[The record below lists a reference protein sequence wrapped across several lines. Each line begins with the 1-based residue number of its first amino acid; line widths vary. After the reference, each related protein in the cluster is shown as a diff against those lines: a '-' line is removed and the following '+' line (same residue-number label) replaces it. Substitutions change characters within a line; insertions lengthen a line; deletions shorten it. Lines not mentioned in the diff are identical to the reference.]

1 MENKF
6 IVNME
11 DNDSFSKFSKKDLEE
26 IKKQIKESKLEYRN
40 NVWFNGDVT
49 IGLEIEYENVNKD
62 LVDDYTIMNCPFW
75 NSSYDTTLT
84 NGGEI
89 KAPILTGSPSNWDEL
104 QKICLFLEEHD
115 AVMNENAGGH
125 IHIGSQILRGNIH
138 YWRQFLKMYMI
149 YEKDLLK
156 FLFGEMKEG
165 RKGLYFY
172 APPIAK
178 AIYQELDTLNRCT
191 SFEDI
196 FYQVLPKDR
205 NGAINFDN
213 VSLLDSIK
221 RLGNT
226 IEFRSPNGTS
236 KAIIWQN
243 NVNTLV
249 KFLLSFTRE
258 EIDEEYLDYRL
269 LNEPSTTSCFE
280 DTLQFIDMIFEN
292 NQDKIYFLK
301 QYMKEFQWDKRM
313 SRGLVKTMF

>member
-26 IKKQIKESKLEYRN
+26 LKSQICHSKLEYRD

-49 IGLEIEYENVNKD
+49 IGLEIEYENVNKN
-62 LVDDYTIMNCPFW
+62 LVDDYIVKNYCYW
-75 NSSYDTTLT
+75 RSSVESSLDL
-84 NGGEI
+84 GGEI
-89 KAPILTGSPSNWDEL
+89 KSPILTGAPSNWSEL
-104 QKICLFLEEHD
+104 NKICLFLEENK
-115 AVMNENAGGH
+115 AVMNGDAAGH
-125 IHIGSQILRGNIH
+125 IHIGSHILKGNIN
-138 YWRQFLKMYMI
+138 YWRQFVKMYMI

-156 FLFGEMKEG
+156 FLFGETEFG
-165 RKGLYFY
+165 RRTFLHY
-172 APPIAK
+172 APPIANILYRGLPK
-178 AIYQELDTLNRCT
+178 LNQC
-191 SFEDI
+191 SCFEDI
-196 FYQVLPKDR
+196 YRYVLPKDR
-205 NGAINFDN
+205 NGAINFNN

-226 IEFRSPNGTS
+226 IEFRSPNATS

-258 EIDEEYLDYRL
+258 EIDEEYLDYLL
-269 LNEPSTTSCFE
+269 LNEPSTTSCLE
-280 DTLQFIDMIFEN
+280 DTLQFIDMIFDN